1 MRTLM
6 AVVGV
11 VIAVA
16 VLSVVSLAGAAS
28 SDGRQGSV
36 AVGGVHDVTQVGHH
50 WTTLKQQR

>member
-28 SDGRQGSV
+28 SDGKQGAV

-50 WTTLKQQR
+50 WTTLKKR